1 MIKDSLLIAEGLI
14 YPGVY
19 VPMLSEEELRK
30 ALKSYD
36 KGEMVFPLVNVS
48 ELSDSFEM
56 EIAVPGVK
64 REDFLITTDANLLRI
79 RVLNK
84 NPEHPENKTAQLH
97 EFNYGN
103 FDRHIILPVN
113 SDSEFIIAKYCD
125 GILRLH
131 VPKAKQPVKIQQT
144 NIIVY

>member
-1 MIKDSLLIAEGLI
+1 MIKKSIQATDGLI

-36 KGEMVFPLVNVS
+36 KGEMLFPLVNVS

-64 REDFLITTDANLLRI
+64 REDFLITTDANALSI
-79 RVLNK
+79 RVFHK
-84 NPEHPENKTAQLH
+84 DYSVPENKNIQLQ
-97 EFNYGN
+97 EFNYGY
-103 FDRHIILPVN
+103 FDRHIILPAN

-131 VPKAKQPVKIQQT
+131 VPKAKHPVKIQQT